1 MVFLMVQNVLVN
13 LSGKEKIMDKNIIV
27 EIDEDGFVTAVY
39 CPDETFVVNVLDH
52 SDWIRLDPEESCMAS
67 YYEDLDNEKENLKNC
82 F

>member
-1 MVFLMVQNVLVN
+1 
-13 LSGKEKIMDKNIIV
+13 MDKNIIV

-39 CPDETFVVNVLDH
+39 CPDETFVVNVLDY

>member
-1 MVFLMVQNVLVN
+1 MDQNESVN
-13 LSGKEKIMDKNIIV
+13 LLDKDIVMDKNIIV
-27 EIDEDGFVTAVY
+27 EIDEDGFVSAVY

-52 SDWIRLDPEESCMAS
+52 SDWIRLDAEEGCMAS